1 MCHLIFIKHIV
12 WVKVKILYEAELYY
26 LIRIQSNCKNVNV
39 RKTRNNQ
46 ESVSW
51 NYICECMDKYIVK
64 HRFARGIA
72 GYMRWTMNRKAKQVS
87 VCSIHFPSKSLVA
100 LYDCS
105 RSATALSSFY
115 IRIQATLANKIKPQ
129 QTKRAN

>member
-1 MCHLIFIKHIV
+1 MCHLIFIKHVV

-51 NYICECMDKYIVK
+51 NIT
-64 HRFARGIA
+64 FANV
-72 GYMRWTMNRKAKQVS
+72 WTNIS
-87 VCSIHFPSKSLVA
+87 
-100 LYDCS
+100 
-105 RSATALSSFY
+105 
-115 IRIQATLANKIKPQ
+115 
-129 QTKRAN
+129 